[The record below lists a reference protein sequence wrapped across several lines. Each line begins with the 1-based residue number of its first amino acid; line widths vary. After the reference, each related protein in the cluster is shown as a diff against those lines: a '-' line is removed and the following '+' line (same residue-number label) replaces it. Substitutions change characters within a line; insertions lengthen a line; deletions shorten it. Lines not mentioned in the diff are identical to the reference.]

1 MRTIEQAESAFETR
15 VQDTLKDL
23 DLLPEG
29 YKARV
34 RFHGKQRDK
43 RRSASIDT
51 FTPETDSVRIS
62 FEPLDEELPAQVS
75 PAPDVGRSQ
84 IDDEAVGDPVSDL
97 IRALDRA
104 EDRPGYDFISLKW
117 FRDTALVAEKLSWA
131 ASPERRQSVLR
142 NAIDNKFVLTSKVPN
157 PKNPEYPV
165 TAIRLNRLLPL
176 VKATLGQATT
186 VDMDFH
192 PVVIQGEPLSATI
205 LRERR

>member
-15 VQDTLKDL
+15 VQETLKDL
-23 DLLPEG
+23 DLLPAG

-51 FTPETDSVRIS
+51 FSPDTDSVRIS
-62 FEPLDEELPAQVS
+62 FEPANEEPSARASL
-75 PAPDVGRSQ
+75 APRSEPPR
-84 IDDEAVGDPVSDL
+84 IDDEVSGDPVTDL

-117 FRDTALVAEKLSWA
+117 FRDAALLAEKLPWTI
-131 ASPERRQSVLR
+131 SPERRQSVLR

-157 PKNPEYPV
+157 PKNPEFPV
-165 TAIRLNRLLPL
+165 TAIRLNRLLPF
-176 VKATLGQATT
+176 VKAVLGQATAEDT
-186 VDMDFH
+186 DFH